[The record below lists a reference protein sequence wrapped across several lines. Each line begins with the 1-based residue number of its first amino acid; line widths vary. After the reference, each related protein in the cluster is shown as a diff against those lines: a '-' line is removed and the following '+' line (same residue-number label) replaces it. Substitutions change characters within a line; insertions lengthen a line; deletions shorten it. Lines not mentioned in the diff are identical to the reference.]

1 MEYTDHTNED
11 RQLQRTMRPEE
22 REQKQATQQQHIHD
36 DGGQVACPHC
46 GALNDST
53 SAFCANCGEAIQVET
68 CPNCGSAIDAD
79 TDYCEHCHH
88 YIRPDVCSF
97 CGAALSG
104 NETYCPECGSP
115 RGGIV
120 CPRCHTLN
128 DFAFCRTCGEP
139 LTDSAME
146 LAKAVQ
152 ADPDYLEMLQTAEEL
167 MRIDNTL
174 AASNEKDRQ
183 VDRKG
188 NDIRRRVLEALAKD
202 RGIETPVQ
210 EKPRAPRM
218 SPQEQQA
225 LREYK
230 MKELTALM
238 EKLSAPA
245 QKKPAKVRNYAMATK
260 PQGVRVAW
268 ECNWKHALH
277 SSPCACAKPQ
287 MGGHWVM
294 LGGDAN
300 VTDDN

>member
-1 MEYTDHTNED
+1 MEYTDHTSED
-11 RQLQRTMRPEE
+11 RQLQRTMRPE
-22 REQKQATQQQHIHD
+22 QPATSAATQQQHAHH
-36 DGGQVACPHC
+36 DGGQTTCPHC
-46 GALNDST
+46 GAINDVN
-53 SAFCANCGEAIQVET
+53 SAFCANCGEPIQTET

-104 NETYCPECGSP
+104 SEAYCPECGSP

-139 LTDSAME
+139 LTDAAKE
-146 LAKAVQ
+146 LAKAMH
-152 ADPDYLEMLQTAEEL
+152 ADPDYIEMMQTADEL
-167 MRIDNTL
+167 GRIDNTMVS
-174 AASNEKDRQ
+174 ASEKDEI
-183 VDRKG
+183 VTRKG

-202 RGIETPVQ
+202 RGATLPV
-210 EKPRAPRM
+210 EDKPRAPRM
-218 SPQEQQA
+218 SAEEYAA

-230 MKELTALM
+230 MRELTAML
-238 EKLSAPA
+238 EKLSAPP

-277 SSPCACAKPQ
+277 SSPCSCAKPQ

-294 LGGDAN
+294 LGSDAN
-300 VTDDN
+300 LEVDN